1 MYTFICEDSPNGILS
16 GIYDAWSFKIEQNCR
31 FRAGETTATTPCSHE
46 DISLLCREPDNYQLF
61 CNYLPVAVSAE
72 KSDKVARTI
81 LDRLGME
88 FYETLLN
95 AILAITPERKK
106 DIDKADA
113 AYKTVVSALNSSAG
127 ARVLHDLANPYIHR
141 IFTLSRATYAEAHHL
156 MGFLRFSELENGVLF
171 STIHPKNNALPFLAE
186 HFTDRLPQENFII
199 YDETR
204 QTAAVHSAGKNFMLV
219 DASDLNQDILKR
231 YSGQEL
237 EYRALWQTF
246 FESIAIKARINP
258 GLQAN
263 NIPKRFWGD
272 TIELR
277 GKLSAGASPSPT
289 AS

>member
-16 GIYDAWSFKIEQNCR
+16 GIYDAWAFKIEQNHR
-31 FRAGETTATTPCSHE
+31 IRSGDTTGNSTFCTHG
-46 DISLLCREPDNYQLF
+46 DISLLCQEVDNYQLF
-61 CNYLPVAVSAE
+61 CDYLPVDASPE

-81 LDRLGME
+81 LNRLGME
-88 FYETLLN
+88 FYETILN
-95 AILAITPERKK
+95 AILAIAPERKC

-113 AYKTVVSALNSSAG
+113 VYKTVVYALNSSAG
-127 ARVLHDLANPYIHR
+127 AQVLNDLANPYIHR
-141 IFTLSRATYAEAHHL
+141 IFTLSRATHTEAHHL

-199 YDETR
+199 YDENR
-204 QTAAVHSAGKNFMLV
+204 QTAAVHSAGKNFMLI
-219 DASDLNQDILKR
+219 DASDLNQDILKH
-231 YSGQEL
+231 YSEQEL

-258 GLQAN
+258 KLQAQ

-272 TIELR
+272 TVELR
-277 GKLSAGASPSPT
+277 TS
-289 AS
+289 